1 MRALLASPAEVAVA
15 TPDDRDRY
23 LDLLRGLA
31 LTVVVIGHW
40 LLAVVWMQD
49 GQLRVTTVLDAAPAA
64 AWVTWV
70 LQVMPLFF
78 LVGGAVNARSWRA
91 TRAAGG
97 TWAGWVGRRAARL
110 LRPTTVVV
118 WTWVV
123 LGTVASATGVERSLV
138 VLGARNALIP
148 LWFLAVYLLLIAA
161 VPALRAAYDHV
172 GGGLVAVLLVAA
184 ALVDVAVRAGAP
196 LVGYANYALVWA
208 VPTVLGFAWGDGRLD
223 RRAARIGL
231 PVAAIAGMVAAVAW
245 LGYPV
250 SLVRVAEAGGP
261 NVPVVT
267 LALLG
272 CAQAGIA
279 LALRGPVTAWLRR
292 PGPWASVVRVNTVAM
307 TVYLWHLTVMVLA
320 TGALGLTGSWWSVAP
335 LSAAWWLTRPLWVAA
350 LVMLLAPVVVGLVP
364 VEHSVPPPRRQRP
377 GRRSAALMLAAMV
390 TAAAATAAMTVGGVA
405 GASGIVGAVALTVA
419 ARHTGAFRGA
429 RAVPR

>member
-31 LTVVVIGHW
+31 LTMVVIGHW

-49 GQLRVTTVLDAAPAA
+49 GQLRVTTMLDAAPAA

-123 LGTVASATGVERSLV
+123 LATVASATGVERSLV

-148 LWFLAVYLLLIAA
+148 LWFLAVYLPLIAA
-161 VPALRAAYDHV
+161 VPALLAAYDRV

-231 PVAAIAGMVAAVAW
+231 PVAAIAAMVAAVGW

-250 SLVRVAEAGGP
+250 TLVRVAEAGGP

-320 TGALGLTGSWWSVAP
+320 TGVLGLTGSWWSVAP

-364 VEHSVPPPRRQRP
+364 VEHSVPPPRRPRP
-377 GRRSAALMLAAMV
+377 GRRSAACMLAATV

-405 GASGIVGAVALTVA
+405 GASDIVGAVAQTVA

-429 RAVPR
+429 RAVAR

>member
-1 MRALLASPAEVAVA
+1 M
-15 TPDDRDRY
+15 
-23 LDLLRGLA
+23 
-31 LTVVVIGHW
+31 
-40 LLAVVWMQD
+40 
-49 GQLRVTTVLDAAPAA
+49 
-64 AWVTWV
+64 
-70 LQVMPLFF
+70 
-78 LVGGAVNARSWRA
+78 AR
-91 TRAAGG
+91 
-97 TWAGWVGRRAARL
+97 
-110 LRPTTVVV
+110 
-118 WTWVV
+118 
-123 LGTVASATGVERSLV
+123 
-138 VLGARNALIP
+138 
-148 LWFLAVYLLLIAA
+148 
-161 VPALRAAYDHV
+161 
-172 GGGLVAVLLVAA
+172 
-184 ALVDVAVRAGAP
+184 
-196 LVGYANYALVWA
+196 
-208 VPTVLGFAWGDGRLD
+208 
-223 RRAARIGL
+223 
-231 PVAAIAGMVAAVAW
+231 

-250 SLVRVAEAGGP
+250 TLVRVAEAGGP

-279 LALRGPVTAWLRR
+279 LALRGPATAWLRR

-405 GASGIVGAVALTVA
+405 GASDIVGAVAQTVA

-429 RAVPR
+429 RAVAR